1 MSGVRYT
8 LIESNSNDIPSNS
21 GALTYNRGIN
31 LPAGPIDELVIRF
44 TLTTSASSILADFSN
59 VISSLRII
67 INGAT
72 VHDFR
77 AGYADTSNNAPGL
90 YGYFLNSLGAGRF
103 VEIPNDTAKV
113 AIMRI
118 PIGVQVPAQAVSRL
132 EYTLGYAAL
141 QSAASA
147 GTIDWY
153 VRYNPNMQTQTTVS
167 ASTSF
172 THAASEEQVVVRLP
186 QKTAGVVSGLFVQ
199 NDSAADQLNGI
210 RLISQSDYS
219 LPLDFYQAFNGD
231 LFNGVLYADDDAS
244 TTQLTYA
251 QQVAGGLFIPTF
263 GLSMASSDLVLQ
275 VNSSA
280 ATTRTY
286 TPVITSPVNA
296 QAQAAQQQTQ
306 PVVTNVAKGVLD
318 ATTETATGSN

>member
-8 LIESNSNDIPSNS
+8 LIESNTNDIPSNS

-31 LPAGPIDELVIRF
+31 LPSGPIDEIVMRV
-44 TLTTSASSILADFSN
+44 TLTTSASSILADMSN
-59 VISSLRII
+59 AVNSLRII

-77 AGYADTSNNAPGL
+77 AGYAATDNNGPGL
-90 YGYFLNSLGAGRF
+90 YGYLLNSLGAGRF
-103 VEIPNDTAKV
+103 VELPNDTAKV
-113 AIMRI
+113 AIFRI
-118 PIGVQVPAQAVSRL
+118 PIGLQVPAQAVSRL
-132 EYTLGYAAL
+132 EYTLSWAAL

-167 ASTSF
+167 AATSF
-172 THAASEEQVVVRLP
+172 NHAASEEQVVVRLP
-186 QKTAGVVSGLFVQ
+186 QRTAGVVSGLFVQ

-210 RLISQSDYS
+210 RLLSQSDYS
-219 LPLDFYQAFNGD
+219 LPLDMYQAFNGD
-231 LFNGVLYADDDAS
+231 MYNGVLYADDDAS
-244 TTQLTYA
+244 TTQLTFA

-263 GLSMASSDLVLQ
+263 GLSMDSDLVLQ

-280 ATTRTY
+280 VTTRTY
-286 TPVITSPVNA
+286 TPIITAPVNA
-296 QAQAAQQQTQ
+296 QAQGGQRQTQ
-306 PVVTNVAKGVLD
+306 AVVTNVAKGVLD
-318 ATTETATGSN
+318 ATTETAAGSQ